1 MQDPEG
7 KIYSSITLHLNT
19 LNCVVSKVSYK
30 LENLFSTLILL
41 NLELIVFEKM
51 FKTEAQKFVTS
62 HDMDNLG
69 TTIVSTYHSNFW
81 WIPPSFSH
89 LSLRDSTQIF
99 HFLWHW
105 NRKTTAKLYMSVALQ
120 RSTCCLIPAVLCVEF
135 KISTTKQH
143 QLHLAASFSGQKSW
157 GWISN
162 SSKVVNKSFIFI
174 EANYKKLNLF
184 SSIQFFT
191 LPVQ

>member
-1 MQDPEG
+1 MTW
-7 KIYSSITLHLNT
+7 ITLVQQLCPLIT
-19 LNCVVSKVSYK
+19 RTSGGFL
-30 LENLFSTLILL
+30 LLFHTWAS
-41 NLELIVFEKM
+41 E
-51 FKTEAQKFVTS
+51 
-62 HDMDNLG
+62 
-69 TTIVSTYHSNFW
+69 
-81 WIPPSFSH
+81 
-89 LSLRDSTQIF
+89 TQPKYSIF
-99 HFLWHW
+99 YDIEIE
-105 NRKTTAKLYMSVALQ
+105 KTTAKLYMSVALQ
-120 RSTCCLIPAVLCVEF
+120 RSTCCLIPAVLCVEL

-162 SSKVVNKSFIFI
+162 SSKAVNKSFIFI